1 MYGST
6 LPRLRI
12 DGVSRVLHRRAL
24 ANLHRWRRAG
34 RWETPRRLSWSVRRI
49 VNGAYLGIDASE
61 AGGCVGR
68 GYSAARLHDSTPAIR
83 AADLRAA
90 VEGYF
95 AARARESTRPT
106 PVSVLEVVSRESLAG
121 RRGAGKRFVP
131 LDFSVTLLL
140 RGCCIDLHAFDCPP
154 FFFQSNLVTVVH

>member
-1 MYGST
+1 MC
-6 LPRLRI
+6 
-12 DGVSRVLHRRAL
+12 
-24 ANLHRWRRAG
+24 
-34 RWETPRRLSWSVRRI
+34 WEGLFG
-49 VNGAYLGIDASE
+49 GA
-61 AGGCVGR
+61 V
-68 GYSAARLHDSTPAIR
+68 HDSTPAR
-83 AADLRAA
+83 QAADLIAV
-90 VEGYF
+90 VEGDF